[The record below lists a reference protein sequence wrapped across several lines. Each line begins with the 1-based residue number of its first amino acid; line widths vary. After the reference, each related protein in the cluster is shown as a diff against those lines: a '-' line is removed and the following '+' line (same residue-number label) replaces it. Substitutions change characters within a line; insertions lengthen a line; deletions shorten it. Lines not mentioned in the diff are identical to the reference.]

1 MLIRAKQDGFDFSM
15 REAIN
20 RMQSQGVYVSQ
31 KIVDFALKQVNEM

>member
-1 MLIRAKQDGFDFSM
+1 MIRAKQDGFDFSV

-31 KIVDFALKQVNEM
+31 KVLYFALKQVNEI